1 MMRGLKWYVSCKIS
15 NTCNDVYSRMSQCAA
30 GKFFVDLR
38 TSTDINEHRLL

>member
-1 MMRGLKWYVSCKIS
+1 MCGLKWYVSCENS
-15 NTCNDVYSRMSQCAA
+15 NTCNDVYSRIPQCTA